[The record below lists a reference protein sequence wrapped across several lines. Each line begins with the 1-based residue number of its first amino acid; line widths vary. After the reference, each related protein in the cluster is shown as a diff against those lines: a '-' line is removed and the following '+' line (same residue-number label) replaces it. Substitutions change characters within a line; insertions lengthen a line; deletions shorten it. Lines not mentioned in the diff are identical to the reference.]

1 VQGPGFKV
9 VFADLDGHASRTIGS
24 IDLAPVFH
32 DLEALVS
39 GRDLLPRLGIR
50 AAGASQPTDESLIG
64 WIVISFYAFDLDLA
78 QQSK

>member
-1 VQGPGFKV
+1 
-9 VFADLDGHASRTIGS
+9 
-24 IDLAPVFH
+24 VFH